1 MSRFTTHLPFFTRV
15 VIIVGKINLL
25 KLILLFCLSGVAM
38 YVSGIYKETGANV
51 QLRRAGGDNAVQMHR
66 TRLAENALGPIVYM
80 RKGLYGELQQ
90 HGANEQVR
98 GAAILY
104 GGSLLAALVVTLCR
118 CLWRLQVRISP
129 VAGARAKVEG
139 CA

>member
-15 VIIVGKINLL
+15 VISVGKINLF
-25 KLILLFCLSGVAM
+25 KLILLFCLTGVAL
-38 YVSGIYKETGANV
+38 YISGIYKETGANL
-51 QLRRAGGDNAVQMHR
+51 QLRRAGGDGAVQMQR
-66 TRLAENALGPIVYM
+66 TRLAENALGPIVYL
-80 RKGLYGELQQ
+80 RKGLLGELQQ

-104 GGSLLAALVVTLCR
+104 GGSLLAALIVTLSR

-129 VAGARAKVEG
+129 VAGARRKEEG
-139 CA
+139 GA